1 MKKLSLLQIDNC
13 YEDYSAGSS
22 LDKIMKEIVHQYEES
37 TRNNPFLSAQD
48 IQNYEKI
55 KDRLYMQVVNP
66 KWNQK
71 YLEHKYY
78 VPFLDLAIVFYV
90 DTVAEFKSM
99 NPADVV
105 QYIEGE
111 PHIGSVPVD
120 AGATNIETQEKVIG
134 LNTENSEI
142 NEGMIRFD
150 IIFYVQMKDGLS
162 QIIVNVEAQKAEPSS
177 YDILNRAI
185 FYVSRMIS
193 SQKGRDFVKSNYND
207 IKRVYSIWICMN
219 VDEHSMSHI
228 HLTRDDI
235 IGSHNWKGDIDLL
248 NIVLLGLAED
258 LPEKTEEYELHRLLG
273 ALLSSKLKVDEKLDI
288 IGNEFQIPLESDI
301 RKDVS
306 EMCNL
311 SQGIEDR
318 AFERG
323 TANGISIGKKE
334 GVAEVVLKLIKKGV
348 SIEQV
353 SDMLDM
359 DIKDVQM
366 IVIYKSD
373 SHK

>member
-1 MKKLSLLQIDNC
+1 MDTDIKMSVKATDTKAQYDNKAKQLL
-13 YEDYSAGSS
+13 GH
-22 LDKIMKEIVHQYEES
+22 KIILAHI
-37 TRNNPFLSAQD
+37 L
-48 IQNYEKI
+48 
-55 KDRLYMQVVNP
+55 VN
-66 KWNQK
+66 
-71 YLEHKYY
+71 
-78 VPFLDLAIVFYV
+78 
-90 DTVAEFKSM
+90 TVEEFKGR

-111 PHIGSVPVD
+111 PHIGSVPIDGGV
-120 AGATNIETQEKVIG
+120 TNVEKQEKVIG

-150 IIFYVQMKDGLS
+150 IIFYVRMQDGLS

-219 VDEHSMSHI
+219 MDEHSMSHI

-235 IGSHNWKGDIDLL
+235 IGSHNWKGDINLL
-248 NIVLLGLAED
+248 NIVLVGLAED
-258 LPEKTEEYELHRLLG
+258 LPEKTEKYELHRLLG
-273 ALLSSKLKVDEKLDI
+273 ALLSSKLNVDEKLDI
-288 IGNEFQIPLESDI
+288 IGNEFRIPLETDI

-311 SQGIEDR
+311 SQGIE
-318 AFERG
+318 ERG
-323 TANGISIGKKE
+323 VEKGL
-334 GVAEVVLKLIKKGV
+334 AEAAIRMYKKGY
-348 SIEQV
+348 SIEQI
-353 SDMLDM
+353 SDILAM
-359 DIKDVQM
+359 DIERVKD
-366 IVIYKSD
+366 IVNNN
-373 SHK
+373 

>member
-1 MKKLSLLQIDNC
+1 MDTDIKMSVKATDTKAQYDNKAKQLL
-13 YEDYSAGSS
+13 GH
-22 LDKIMKEIVHQYEES
+22 KIILAHILVNTVEEYK
-37 TRNNPFLSAQD
+37 R
-48 IQNYEKI
+48 
-55 KDRLYMQVVNP
+55 
-66 KWNQK
+66 
-71 YLEHKYY
+71 
-78 VPFLDLAIVFYV
+78 
-90 DTVAEFKSM
+90 M
-99 NPADVV
+99 NPIDAV

-120 AGATNIETQEKVIG
+120 AGVTNIENQEKVIG

-150 IIFYVQMKDGLS
+150 IIFYVRMQDGLS

-235 IGSHNWKGDIDLL
+235 IGSHNWKGDINLL
-248 NIVLLGLAED
+248 NIVLVGLAED
-258 LPEKTEEYELHRLLG
+258 LPEKTEKYELHRLLG
-273 ALLSSKLKVDEKLDI
+273 ALLSSKLNVDEKLDI
-288 IGNEFQIPLESDI
+288 IGNEFRIPLETDI

-311 SQGIEDR
+311 SQGIE
-318 AFERG
+318 ERG
-323 TANGISIGKKE
+323 VEKGL
-334 GVAEVVLKLIKKGV
+334 AEAAIRMYKKGY
-348 SIEQV
+348 SIEQI
-353 SDMLDM
+353 SDILAM
-359 DIKDVQM
+359 DIERVKD
-366 IVIYKSD
+366 IVNNN
-373 SHK
+373 

>member
-1 MKKLSLLQIDNC
+1 MDTDIKMSVKATDTKAQYDNK
-13 YEDYSAGSS
+13 AKQLIGH
-22 LDKIMKEIVHQYEES
+22 KIILAHI
-37 TRNNPFLSAQD
+37 L
-48 IQNYEKI
+48 
-55 KDRLYMQVVNP
+55 VN
-66 KWNQK
+66 
-71 YLEHKYY
+71 
-78 VPFLDLAIVFYV
+78 
-90 DTVAEFKSM
+90 TVEEFKGM

-111 PHIGSVPVD
+111 PHIGSVPIDGGV
-120 AGATNIETQEKVIG
+120 TNVEKQEKVIG

-150 IIFYVQMKDGLS
+150 IIFYVRIQDGLS

-219 VDEHSMSHI
+219 MDEHSMSHI

-235 IGSHNWKGDIDLL
+235 IGSHNWKGDINLL
-248 NIVLLGLAED
+248 NIVLVGLAED
-258 LPEKTEEYELHRLLG
+258 LPEKTEKYELHRLLG
-273 ALLSSKLKVDEKLDI
+273 ALLSSKLNVDEKLDI
-288 IGNEFQIPLESDI
+288 IGNEFRIPLESDI

-311 SQGIEDR
+311 SQGIE
-318 AFERG
+318 ERG
-323 TANGISIGKKE
+323 VEKGL
-334 GVAEVVLKLIKKGV
+334 AEAAIRMYKKGY
-348 SIEQV
+348 SIEQI
-353 SDMLDM
+353 SDILAM
-359 DIKDVQM
+359 DIERVKD
-366 IVIYKSD
+366 IVNNN
-373 SHK
+373 

>member
-1 MKKLSLLQIDNC
+1 MD
-13 YEDYSAGSS
+13 
-22 LDKIMKEIVHQYEES
+22 
-37 TRNNPFLSAQD
+37 
-48 IQNYEKI
+48 
-55 KDRLYMQVVNP
+55 
-66 KWNQK
+66 
-71 YLEHKYY
+71 
-78 VPFLDLAIVFYV
+78 
-90 DTVAEFKSM
+90 
-99 NPADVV
+99 
-105 QYIEGE
+105 
-111 PHIGSVPVD
+111 
-120 AGATNIETQEKVIG
+120 
-134 LNTENSEI
+134 TENSEI

-150 IIFYVQMKDGLS
+150 IIFYVRMKDGLS

-228 HLTRDDI
+228 HLTNDDI

-258 LPEKTEEYELHRLLG
+258 LPKKAEKYELHRLLG

-288 IGNEFQIPLESDI
+288 IGNEFQIPLENDI

-318 AFERG
+318 AYERG
-323 TANGISIGKKE
+323 TANGLAK
-334 GVAEVVLKLIKKGV
+334 AVLRMYKKGY
-348 SIEQV
+348 SIEQI
-353 SDMLDM
+353 SDTLDM
-359 DIKDVQM
+359 DIKEVQD
-366 IVIYKSD
+366 IIENATNK
-373 SHK
+373 